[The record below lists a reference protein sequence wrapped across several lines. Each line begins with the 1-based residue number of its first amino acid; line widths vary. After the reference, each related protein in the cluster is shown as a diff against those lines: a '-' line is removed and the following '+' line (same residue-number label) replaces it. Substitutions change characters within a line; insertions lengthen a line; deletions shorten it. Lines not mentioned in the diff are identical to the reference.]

1 MNHTRWAAPFIGF
14 TLVVAL
20 VTPVGAI
27 EDAEPLRIVVQTDS
41 AAPITSARVTLEG
54 VALTASADGA
64 FLATGAGAVRVEAPA
79 YLPAEYAWDGTPGR
93 LTVKL
98 APRPVFALHVTGDAA
113 ANRWSSM
120 LAIAARSAVNAL
132 VIDLKDESGRVFSST
147 PSGVAATVGASTPR
161 FDLSSRA
168 EAAHNA
174 GLYVIV
180 RVVAFQDPIAA
191 RAEPSWAV
199 WNTATAA
206 PYNKAGQWF
215 LDPWDPDAR
224 EYALTLAEDA
234 CAMGVDE
241 VQFDYV
247 RFPDGY
253 PTTARFD
260 GPTTETGRKEAI
272 TGFLAE
278 AAARLHPTGCAV
290 AADIF
295 GFITSTPG
303 DGGIGQQLEE
313 LAQVADVL
321 SPMLYPSHY
330 STGWFGFSDPNAHP
344 YDVVARALAD
354 GQARI
359 DDTPA
364 VLRPWIQ
371 DFYYSTSQVNAEIR
385 AADDR
390 GVGWILWNA
399 LSSFTEAA
407 IPAPGILDVEDARS
421 TTRFEVLPGSGFWDV
436 PDGYLFENEV
446 TWLAQEGITL
456 GCNPPANDLFC
467 PSLSL
472 TRGQMAAVLSRALD
486 YPAGG
491 TADHFIDDDLS
502 IFENDIDRL
511 AAARVTL
518 GCNPPANDRFC
529 PNNTVSRA
537 QMAALLHRALPGL
550 PETRAPINFAD
561 DDDSVFEADI
571 EWLYSRGITQ
581 GASATTF
588 GPRNPV
594 TRAQMAAFLYRALA
608 GSIEG

>member
-1 MNHTRWAAPFIGF
+1 MNCAKWTAPLVGL
-14 TLVVAL
+14 TLVAAL
-20 VTPVGAI
+20 VVPVGAI
-27 EDAEPLRIVVQTDS
+27 EDAETLRIVVQTDS
-41 AAPITSARVTLEG
+41 ATPLPSARVTLDG
-54 VALTASADGA
+54 VALTASEDGT
-64 FLATGAGAVRVEAPA
+64 FLATNAGAVRVEAPA
-79 YLPAEYAWDGTPGR
+79 YLPAVYAWEGTSGR
-93 LTVKL
+93 LTVNL

-120 LAIAARSAVNAL
+120 LAIAANSAVNAL
-132 VIDLKDESGRVFSST
+132 VIDLKDESGRVFSLT
-147 PSGVAATVGASTPR
+147 PSGAAATVGASTPL

-168 EAAHNA
+168 EAAHDA

-191 RAEPSWAV
+191 RAETSWAV
-199 WNTATAA
+199 WNTATAG
-206 PYNKAGQWF
+206 PYTKAGQWF
-215 LDPWDPDAR
+215 LDPWDSDAR
-224 EYALTLAEDA
+224 GYALSLAEDA

-253 PTTARFD
+253 PPTARFD
-260 GPTTETGRKEAI
+260 GPTTEAGRKEAI

-278 AAARLHPTGCAV
+278 AVARLHPAGCAV

-344 YDVVARALAD
+344 YEVVTRALAD

-371 DFYYSTSQVNAEIR
+371 DFYYSAPQVNAEIR

-390 GVGWILWNA
+390 RVGWMLWNA

-407 IPAPGILDVEDARS
+407 LPAPGVLDVEDARS

-436 PDGYLFENEV
+436 PDGYLFENEII
-446 TWLAQEGITL
+446 WLAQEGITL

-467 PSLSL
+467 PSPSV
-472 TRGQMAAVLSRALD
+472 TRGQMAALLSRALRYKD
-486 YPAGG
+486 GG
-491 TADHFIDDDLS
+491 TIDRFVDDDTS
-502 IFENDIDRL
+502 IFEKDIDRL
-511 AAARVTL
+511 ATAGVTL
-518 GCNPPANDRFC
+518 GCNPPDNDRFC
-529 PNNTVSRA
+529 PDSTVTRG
-537 QMAALLHRALPGL
+537 QMAAFLHRALPGL
-550 PETRAPINFAD
+550 PEVRAAIDFAD
-561 DDDSVFEADI
+561 DDGSVFEADI

-581 GASATTF
+581 GTSATTF
-588 GPRNPV
+588 DPTNPV

-608 GSIEG
+608 G

>member
-1 MNHTRWAAPFIGF
+1 MNCTRWTAPFVGF
-14 TLVVAL
+14 TLVAAL
-20 VTPVGAI
+20 VAPVGAV
-27 EDAEPLRIVVQTDS
+27 EDADLLRIVVQTDS
-41 AAPITSARVTLEG
+41 AAPITSARVTLNG
-54 VALTASADGA
+54 VALTASEDGA

-79 YLPAEYAWDGTPGR
+79 YLPAVYAWEGAPGR
-93 LTVKL
+93 LTVTL

-120 LAIAARSAVNAL
+120 LAIAAQSAVNAL
-132 VIDLKDESGRVFSST
+132 VIDLKDESGRVFSLT
-147 PSGVAATVGASTPR
+147 PSGVEATVGASTPL
-161 FDLSSRA
+161 FDLSARA
-168 EAAHNA
+168 EAAHDA

-180 RVVAFQDPIAA
+180 RVVAFQDPVAA
-191 RAEPSWAV
+191 QAETSWAV
-199 WNTATAA
+199 WNTATAGA
-206 PYNKAGQWF
+206 YSKGGQWF

-224 EYALTLAEDA
+224 GYALSLAEDA

-253 PTTARFD
+253 PPTARFD

-278 AAARLHPTGCAV
+278 AAARLHPAGCAV

-295 GFITSTPG
+295 GFITSTSG

-344 YDVVARALAD
+344 YEVVTRALAD

-359 DDTPA
+359 DDAPA

-371 DFYYSTSQVNAEIR
+371 DFYYSTSQVNAEIE

-390 GVGWILWNA
+390 GVGWMLWNA

-407 IPAPGILDVEDARS
+407 LPAPGILDVEDALT
-421 TTRFEVLPGSGFWDV
+421 TTRFEVLPGSGFWDI
-436 PDGYLFENEV
+436 PDGYLFENEII
-446 TWLAQEGITL
+446 WLAQDGITL

-467 PSLSL
+467 PSLSV
-472 TRGQMAAVLSRALD
+472 TRGQTAALLSRALG
-486 YPAGG
+486 YPDGG
-491 TADHFIDDDLS
+491 TTDRFIDDNAS
-502 IFENDIDRL
+502 IFEDDIDRL
-511 AAARVTL
+511 AAAGVTL
-518 GCNPPANDRFC
+518 GCNPPDNDRFC
-529 PNNTVSRA
+529 PNNTVTRG
-537 QMAALLHRALPGL
+537 QMAAFLHRALPGL
-550 PETRAPINFAD
+550 PEVRAAVDFAD
-561 DDDSVFEADI
+561 DDNSVFEADI

-581 GASATTF
+581 GTSATTF
-588 GPRNPV
+588 GPTNPV

-608 GSIEG
+608 G

>member
-1 MNHTRWAAPFIGF
+1 MSSTRWTALFVEF
-14 TLVVAL
+14 MLVAAL
-20 VTPVGAI
+20 VAPVGAI
-27 EDAEPLRIVVQTDS
+27 EDAGTLRIVVQTNS
-41 AAPITSARVTLEG
+41 AGPLPSARVTLNG
-54 VALTASADGA
+54 VALTASEDGA
-64 FLATGAGAVRVEAPA
+64 FVATGPGAVRVEAPA
-79 YLPAEYAWDGTPGR
+79 YLPAMYTWEGAPGR
-93 LTVKL
+93 LTVTL

-120 LAIAARSAVNAL
+120 LAIAAHSAVNAL
-132 VIDLKDESGRVFSST
+132 VIDLKDESGRVFSLT
-147 PSGVAATVGASTPR
+147 PSGVAATVGASTPL
-161 FDLSSRA
+161 FDLSARA
-168 EAAHNA
+168 EAAHDA

-191 RAEPSWAV
+191 RAETSWAV
-199 WNTATAA
+199 WNTATAG
-206 PYNKAGQWF
+206 PYNKGGQWF

-224 EYALTLAEDA
+224 EYALSLAEDA

-278 AAARLHPTGCAV
+278 AAARLHPAGCAV

-295 GFITSTPG
+295 GFITSTSG

-344 YDVVARALAD
+344 YEVVTRALAD

-359 DDTPA
+359 DGAPA

-390 GVGWILWNA
+390 GVGWMLWNA

-407 IPAPGILDVEDARS
+407 LPAPGVLDVEDART
-421 TTRFEVLPGSGFWDV
+421 TTRFEVLPRSGFWDV

-446 TWLAQEGITL
+446 LWLAQEGITL

-467 PSLSL
+467 PSISL
-472 TRGQMAAVLSRALD
+472 TRGQMAALLSRALD

-491 TADHFIDDDLS
+491 TTDRFIDDDAS
-502 IFENDIDRL
+502 VFEYDIDRL
-511 AAARVTL
+511 AAAGVTR
-518 GCNPPANDRFC
+518 GCNPPDNDRFC
-529 PNNTVSRA
+529 PNNTVTRG
-537 QMAALLHRALPGL
+537 QMAAVLHRALPGL
-550 PETRAPINFAD
+550 SEVRAAVDFAD
-561 DDDSVFEADI
+561 DDSSVFEADI

-581 GASATTF
+581 GTSETTF
-588 GPRNPV
+588 GPTNPV
-594 TRAQMAAFLYRALA
+594 TRAQMAAFLYRTLA
-608 GSIEG
+608 R